1 MHLTIVAPGSRGDVQ
16 PVVALGQGLSRHGHR
31 VRIASYDAFEDL
43 VRGNGME
50 FARIEGDPRQALADQ
65 AGQQWQESGRSW
77 LRFSQGMRRLATY
90 HELEKSLADTV
101 TACAGSEAILYTALG
116 AAGYHVAEKLG
127 VRTIYLLL
135 QPMTRSRAEP
145 CLFMPAL
152 PLGGAYNWWTYRV
165 VERMIWQTV
174 RPTYNRWRSEVLDL
188 PAVAP
193 SGPFDRLYA
202 EREPFV
208 YGFSP
213 RVVPPAP
220 DWPAWHHAT
229 GYWFLDREA
238 DWMPPPELA
247 AFVESGPPPVSIG
260 FGSMSG
266 ATARRLISLSVEA
279 VQRTGLRAVLL
290 GGWAAAAREGMP
302 ESILVLD
309 SVPHDWLFP
318 RMAAVVHHGGA
329 GTTAAGLRAGKPT
342 VAVPFM
348 GDQPYWGRRVHALGV
363 GPKPIQRS
371 QLTVRRLADALA
383 QAVSDT
389 AIRQRAAALG
399 EALGREDGV
408 DTAVRIISKCLDAGR
423 DAMQSPS
430 GVG

>member
-1 MHLTIVAPGSRGDVQ
+1 MHLTLVALGSLGDVQ
-16 PVVALGQGLSRHGHR
+16 PIVALGQGLARHGHR
-31 VRIASYDAFEDL
+31 VRIASYETFEGL
-43 VRGNGME
+43 IRRHGME
-50 FARIEGDPRQALADQ
+50 FARIEGDPRRALGDQ

-90 HELEKSLADTV
+90 HDLEKSLMDTV
-101 TACAGSEAILYTALG
+101 AACAGTEAVLYTALG
-116 AAGYHVAEKLG
+116 AAGYHVAEMRG
-127 VRTIYLLL
+127 VPSIYLLL
-135 QPMTRSRAEP
+135 QPMSRSRHEP

-152 PLGGAYNWWTYRV
+152 PLGGAYNWWTYLL

-174 RPTYNRWRSEVLDL
+174 RTVYNRWRRDVLHL
-188 PAVAP
+188 PPIPP

-220 DWPAWHHAT
+220 DHPEWHHTT
-229 GYWFLDREA
+229 GYWFLERDA
-238 DWMPPPELA
+238 DWRPPPEIV
-247 AFVESGPPPVSIG
+247 AFLDDGPPPVSIG

-266 ATARRLISLSVEA
+266 ASARRLLALSVEA
-279 VQRTGLRAVLL
+279 VRRSGLRAVLL
-290 GGWAAAAREGMP
+290 GGWAAAAREGLP
-302 ESILVLD
+302 DSILVLD
-309 SVPHDWLFP
+309 AVPHDWLFP
-318 RMAAVVHHGGA
+318 RVAAVVHHGGA
-329 GTTAAGLRAGKPT
+329 GTTAAGLRAGRAT

-371 QLTVRRLADALA
+371 ELTVHRLAEGLA
-383 QAVSDT
+383 QATTDT
-389 AIRQRAAALG
+389 TMRQRAAALG

-408 DTAVRIISKCLDAGR
+408 ANAVRVIGAHLEARRGTR
-423 DAMQSPS
+423 
-430 GVG
+430 